1 MKYARFED
9 LPIWQ
14 KARELSQSVYT
25 LTTTPEFNKD
35 LRFRDQIRSSSGSV
49 MDNIAEG
56 YERGG
61 NKEFLNFLYIAKGS
75 CGETRSQS
83 YRAFDFKHINENQLD
98 DLLQKTTE
106 LSREIALFIQYLRN
120 SGLKGEKY
128 YNSQH
133 PLNP

>member
-1 MKYARFED
+1 MKYPRFED

-83 YRAFDFKHINENQLD
+83 YRAFDFKHINQNQLD

-128 YNSQH
+128 YNPQH

>member
-1 MKYARFED
+1 MKYSRFED

-83 YRAFDFKHINENQLD
+83 YRAFDFKHIDQNQLD